1 MQARLQ
7 TLQQLYLK
15 SSQTLPGPL
24 DIQAFQELNL
34 SKIIEPLMAAQ
45 ISDPPGSP
53 VADMPTLPP
62 RDIVHALNEIS
73 ALQKERKDLKTLVS
87 AKHLTCRPAPVGI
100 DKRSCLISPHC

>member
-24 DIQAFQELNL
+24 DIQALRELDL
-34 SKIIEPLMAAQ
+34 AEAIEPHMAVQ
-45 ISDPPGSP
+45 ISDPAGSP

-87 AKHLTCRPAPVGI
+87 AKHSPVAQ
-100 DKRSCLISPHC
+100 LLWV